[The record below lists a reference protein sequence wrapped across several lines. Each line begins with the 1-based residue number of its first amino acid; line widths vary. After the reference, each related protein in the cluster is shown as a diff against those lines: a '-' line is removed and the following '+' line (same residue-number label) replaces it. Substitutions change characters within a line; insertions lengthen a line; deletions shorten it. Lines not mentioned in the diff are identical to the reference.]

1 MMERQRDEEWRC
13 INDEFYYSASQLY
26 TIPAA
31 NRPGLLLQ
39 KKNEWEASTADY
51 YAPFVVK

>member
-1 MMERQRDEEWRC
+1 MMNS
-13 INDEFYYSASQLY
+13 ITLPHNY
-26 TIPAA
+26 IPYQQQ
-31 NRPGLLLQ
+31 NGPGLLQ